1 MKKLSSLALVAW
13 FLLLAACSQGG
24 DEQETTAE
32 ETTTEE
38 STADATEAG
47 NAEESAEAE
56 TDEDESP
63 SVPVEIAYPDR
74 GDVYAMYSGTAP
86 VEALA
91 EATVIA
97 RVGGEIRSLIAEEGD
112 VVEEGQ
118 ELARLDG
125 DRLALELNESRA
137 RVEKLKRDYQRNVEL
152 KEKGLISDGDFDQLK
167 FEMEALE
174 ASYNLA
180 RLELDYTQIR
190 APIAGVISERLVRLG
205 NTVAEGDPMF
215 RVTSFDPLVA
225 YLYVPEREYRRIQPG
240 KPVGIQIDAL
250 GETPI
255 AASVTRVSPV
265 VDPETGTFKI
275 TVEISGQGQRIK
287 PGMFARLGVVY
298 DTREDVLRIPRSALM
313 DNDDE
318 TYVFVVEDGVAHR
331 KLVETGYSDRGMVEI
346 VSGLA
351 DGEQVV
357 TVGQVGLKEDTKVE
371 VINLE
376 TDEPQ
381 QVSTDA
387 RID

>member
-13 FLLLAACSQGG
+13 FLLLAACSQ
-24 DEQETTAE
+24 DSSEQESTAE
-32 ETTTEE
+32 EATETSAE
-38 STADATEAG
+38 EADADTG
-47 NAEESAEAE
+47 TDEE
-56 TDEDESP
+56 EDESP
-63 SVPVEIAYPDR
+63 SVPVEIALPDR
-74 GDVYAMYSGTAP
+74 GNVYAMYSGTAP
-86 VEALA
+86 IEALA

-137 RVEKLKRDYQRNVEL
+137 RVEKLKRDYQRNLDL

-205 NTVAEGDPMF
+205 NTVAQGDAMF

-275 TVEISGQGQRIK
+275 TVEISGEGQRIK

-331 KLVETGYSDRGMVEI
+331 KPVEIGYSDRGMVEI
-346 VSGLA
+346 VSGLE

-371 VINLE
+371 IINQPTE
-376 TDEPQ
+376 ESQ
-381 QVSTDA
+381 QVSNDA

>member
-1 MKKLSSLALVAW
+1 MKKLSSLALIAW
-13 FLLLAACSQGG
+13 FLLLAACSPGG
-24 DEQETTAE
+24 DEQASTAE
-32 ETTTEE
+32 TATSAEDGD
-38 STADATEAG
+38 ADAQE
-47 NAEESAEAE
+47 
-56 TDEDESP
+56 DEDQAP
-63 SVPVEIAYPDR
+63 AVPVEVAYPNR
-74 GDVYAMYSGTAP
+74 GDVYATYSGTAP
-86 VEALA
+86 IEALA

-112 VVEEGQ
+112 VVDEGQ

-137 RVEKLKRDYQRNVEL
+137 RVEKLKRDYQRNLDL

-205 NTVAEGDPMF
+205 NTVATGDPMF

-275 TVEISGQGQRIK
+275 TVEISGEGQRIK

-331 KLVETGYSDRGMVEI
+331 KTVETGYSDRGMVEI
-346 VSGLA
+346 VSGIA

-371 VINLE
+371 IINQATE
-376 TDEPQ
+376 DAQ
-381 QVSTDA
+381 QVSNDA